1 MVRIKNLRPNNFAFR
16 KILKIQKMFLL
27 LFYNVQEKILTDR
40 ATIKSC
46 KRRWTR
52 STLKAEFYI
61 KRFIFNLFI
70 FQMRKIYAKRKNPG
84 RYSLIFPFEVLL
96 HGAGMPQLL
105 VIFFQKNDKFL
116 LINLFVLYNV

>member
-1 MVRIKNLRPNNFAFR
+1 
-16 KILKIQKMFLL
+16 MFLL